1 MARIAPLRGLR
12 YNPARI
18 TTMEDVVSPPY
29 DVIDE
34 HARVALFKKNP
45 FNMVQL
51 DLAKSVDAG
60 TLSSDERYEQ
70 ARQTF
75 AQWQQAEVLIRDQQP
90 ALYLYHT
97 EYTIPSG
104 KRFLRKGLVALA
116 GLAEFSEGVV
126 KPHEKTFRGVT
137 TDRLR
142 LIDACQAQF
151 SPIFSLYSDPDGS
164 IVSQLEAA
172 RPEAP
177 IYSVADPDGCRHT
190 LWAITDPAVLAAIQA
205 QFSDK
210 ALYIAD
216 GHHRYTTALQLR
228 ELMRERQG
236 TVAAH
241 SPYDYTMMY
250 LCGMED
256 EGLSVLPTHR
266 LVRLPGQA
274 TVEALA
280 ARLQPGF
287 AVEEI
292 TGGSREILVAEVLA
306 RMDENS
312 DASATLFGLYHPG
325 EDRCLLLTLRPGVMA
340 EICAGRYPE
349 ALQVLDVVVLSEL
362 VLDHILGLS
371 HQRCEEES
379 LIHYYPDPDEALDVA
394 VKESLGTAPGTP
406 LLFLMN
412 PTLVSQVQR
421 VADEGLVMPHKSTYF
436 YPKVL
441 TGLLLNPLDPKDRV
455 G

>member
-12 YNPARI
+12 YNPAKI

-29 DVIDE
+29 DVID
-34 HARVALFKKNP
+34 APSLTALLKQNP
-45 FNMVQL
+45 YNMVQL
-51 DLAKSVDAG
+51 DLVKSVDAG
-60 TLSSDERYEQ
+60 TIADGRYQQ

-75 AQWQQAEVLIRDQQP
+75 DRWQQEEVLIRDQQP

-104 KRFLRKGLVALA
+104 KRFVRKGLIALA
-116 GLAEFSEGVV
+116 GLAEFSEGIV

-151 SPIFSLYSDPDGS
+151 SPIFSLYSDPDGR
-164 IVSQLEAA
+164 IIALLESA
-172 RPEAP
+172 RPAAP
-177 IYSVADPDGCRHT
+177 LSSVLDHDGCRHT
-190 LWAITDPAVLAAIQA
+190 LWAITDQAVLAEIQT
-205 QFSDK
+205 QFAGK

-236 TVAAH
+236 AVAAD
-241 SPYDYTMMY
+241 SPYDFTMMY

-266 LVRLPGQA
+266 LVRIPQQTTG
-274 TVEALA
+274 EELA
-280 ARLQPGF
+280 DKMGSGF

-292 TGGSREILVAEVLA
+292 TGGSRELLVSEVLS
-306 RMDENS
+306 RMDEN
-312 DASATLFGLYHPG
+312 DTETMFGLYHP
-325 EDRCLLLTLRPGVMA
+325 ESDRCFLLTLKPGVMA
-340 EICAGRYPE
+340 ETCAGRQPE
-349 ALQVLDVVVLSEL
+349 ALQDLDVVVLSEL
-362 VLDHILGLS
+362 VLDRLLGLS

-379 LIHYYPDPDEALDVA
+379 LIHYYPDPDEALDAA
-394 VKESLGTAPGTP
+394 VKESLDGSHGTP
-406 LLFLMN
+406 VLFLMN
-412 PTLVSQVQR
+412 PTLVSQVRR

-441 TGLLLNPLDPKDRV
+441 TGLLINPIDAVEKI